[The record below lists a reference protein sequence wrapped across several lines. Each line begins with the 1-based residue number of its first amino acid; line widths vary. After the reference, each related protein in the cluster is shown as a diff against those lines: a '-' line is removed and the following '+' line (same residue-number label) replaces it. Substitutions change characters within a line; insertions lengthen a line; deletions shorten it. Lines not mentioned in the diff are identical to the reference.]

1 MVIYISC
8 FLYVNSDEESEE
20 DDDDVAPNFDAEEEF
35 LEKAEVYEHK
45 YNFRHEE
52 PGGDEV

>member
-1 MVIYISC
+1 M
-8 FLYVNSDEESEE
+8 NSDEESEE